1 MEQNMERITL
11 TLVYVNIKQ
20 RKQMDSWQNCVLLM
34 VMCLYILLNWT
45 FLLLTII
52 SIYNELGS
60 VVKVENVSKNLQILW
75 KLLKIDYKG
84 Q

>member
-1 MEQNMERITL
+1 
-11 TLVYVNIKQ
+11 
-20 RKQMDSWQNCVLLM
+20 
-34 VMCLYILLNWT
+34 MCLYILLYWT

-52 SIYNELGS
+52 SIHNELGP
-60 VVKVENVSKNLQILW
+60 VVSAENVSKNLQILW